1 MLRRVTAISLKEYLD
16 KSDSHPVLLDVREPW
31 EYEIC
36 HIDDSTLI
44 PMKEIPLRIQELDS
58 KQETVVICH
67 HGVRS
72 LKVGNFLLQQGFDNI
87 INLDGGI
94 NAWAR
99 EVDTLLATY

>member
-1 MLRRVTAISLKEYLD
+1 MLQRVSATSLKEYLD
-16 KSDSHPVLLDVREPW
+16 KCESQPVLLDIREPW
-31 EYEIC
+31 EYKIC
-36 HIDDSTLI
+36 HIVDSTLI

-72 LKVGNFLLQQGFDNI
+72 LKVSNFLLQQGFENI